1 MSSAVIEGALSP
13 TLKAAGASQWV
24 KNTLRSYVQLT
35 KPRIVLLFT
44 LTGIAGLMVE
54 GSLRQDLLR
63 FWMVVLGTLL
73 TAGSANAFNQYID
86 RDIDAIME
94 RTRKKRPLPQGL
106 ITPPHAL
113 GYAIVTGIIA
123 TALLWV
129 YGTPAA
135 AFWGV
140 FTIAFY
146 VGVYTLWLKRS
157 TPQNIVIGGAAGA
170 TAPLIGWA
178 AGTGQYMAL
187 IPFILFLI
195 IFVWTPPHFWAL
207 ALCIKDEYAGVDV
220 PMLPVVAGEASTRRQ
235 IFAYSAVL
243 VPLTLAPWFLGAQS
257 IWYGAA
263 ATALGIEFLRRA
275 WIVRQGTAIPECWKL
290 FGYSIVYLLVLYTVM
305 IGDKL

>member
-1 MSSAVIEGALSP
+1 MPALSRAI
-13 TLKAAGASQWV
+13 KD
-24 KNTLRSYVQLT
+24 TLRAYVQLT

-44 LTGIAGLMVE
+44 LTGIAGLMAE
-54 GSLRQDLLR
+54 GSLRGDPRR
-63 FWMVVLGTLL
+63 FWLVVLGILL

-94 RTRKKRPLPQGL
+94 RTRKKRPLPLGL
-106 ITPPHAL
+106 ITPNHAFA
-113 GYAIVTGIIA
+113 YAVVTAIIA
-123 TALLWV
+123 TVVLWV
-129 YGTPAA
+129 HGSPAA

-146 VGVYTLWLKRS
+146 VGVYTMWLKRT

-178 AGTGQYMAL
+178 AGSGQYLAL

-220 PMLPVVAGEASTRRQ
+220 PMMPVVAGEAATRRQ
-235 IFAYSAVL
+235 IFGYSLGL
-243 VPLTLAPWFLGAQS
+243 VPLTLAPWALGAQS
-257 IWYGAA
+257 AWYGVPAML
-263 ATALGIEFLRRA
+263 LGAEFLRRA
-275 WIVRQGTAIPECWKL
+275 WLVRQGTSISECWKL
-290 FGYSIVYLLVLYTVM
+290 FGYSIVYLLTLYLIM
-305 IGDKL
+305 IGDKW